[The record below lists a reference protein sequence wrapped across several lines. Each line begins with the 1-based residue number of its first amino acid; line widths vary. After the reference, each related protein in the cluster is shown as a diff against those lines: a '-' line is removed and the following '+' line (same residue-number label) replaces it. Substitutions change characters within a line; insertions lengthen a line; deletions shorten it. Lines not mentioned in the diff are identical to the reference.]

1 MLADDLASIVA
12 TAHRPRKKGRGMES
26 VETAARRGTVA
37 VAIAGLAFHGGL
49 RRSEIAALRG
59 GDAALRE
66 LIAGI
71 GPDERIVPLTGQQVA
86 RRLEAAGRAAGL
98 DRRRDAGRRVEDGAH
113 GRALRKTVK
122 MTVEHLIVGLLGA
135 ILTAG
140 VALGLRLDTK
150 IDRAND
156 RIDDAVK
163 DLKEDARIA
172 HAEIGT
178 NIRRVDENVKA
189 SEKRV
194 TDNFNARFDDL
205 RDYIKLAMK
214 TVDKD

>member
-1 MLADDLASIVA
+1 
-12 TAHRPRKKGRGMES
+12 
-26 VETAARRGTVA
+26 
-37 VAIAGLAFHGGL
+37 
-49 RRSEIAALRG
+49 
-59 GDAALRE
+59 
-66 LIAGI
+66 
-71 GPDERIVPLTGQQVA
+71 
-86 RRLEAAGRAAGL
+86 
-98 DRRRDAGRRVEDGAH
+98 
-113 GRALRKTVK
+113 

-172 HAEIGT
+172 HVEIGT

-214 TVDKD
+214 TVDND